1 MRTRCFLMRFWCVL
15 LFCGIGCRL
24 LSLPLLGVVSEDE
37 VREALGR
44 LSGGALADWS
54 YQADYMGEE
63 ESRRLQFGVGQ
74 PGQREVRL
82 ISVER
87 RAPDAEELSEFEEAQ
102 QKNKSGDGDDF
113 ALGDLITEGSLKYV
127 REDADVSHFRFTP
140 RFSIEG
146 DPEPQE
152 ALLGEL
158 VFDRTGG
165 YVRELEVR
173 SEGVFKPRFG
183 VKLSKLRFGFRF
195 QLLADGTP
203 APETMITEIKGR
215 AFLVANF
222 DESMEVRYHTYKK
235 ETSGDPLGE

>member
-1 MRTRCFLMRFWCVL
+1 MRMRYFAIRFWCVL
-15 LFCGIGCRL
+15 LVFGSGCCC
-24 LSLPLLGVVSEDE
+24 LSLSVFGVVSEGE
-37 VREALGR
+37 VREALER
-44 LSGGALADWS
+44 LSGGSLAAWS
-54 YQADYMGEE
+54 YQADYVGEE
-63 ESRRLQFGVGQ
+63 AARRLQFGVGQ
-74 PGQREVRL
+74 PGQRQVRL
-82 ISVER
+82 ISVEGR
-87 RAPDAEELSEFEEAQ
+87 EPEAEELSEFEEAQ
-102 QKNKSGDGDDF
+102 QKNKSGGEDDF
-113 ALGDLITEGSLKYV
+113 ALGDLITEGSLEYA
-127 REDADVSHFRFTP
+127 REDAEGLHFRFTP
-140 RFSIEG
+140 RFAIEG

-152 ALLGEL
+152 ALVGEL
-158 VFDRTGG
+158 IFDRAAG

-235 ETSGDPLGE
+235 ETSGDFPGE